1 MCKWHFEDTFSQI
14 PDELTIKNYLAL
26 KQVDDAIKLF
36 AFNQL
41 NNPQLYKEANEKVG
55 IIEDVKYSIQK
66 DAITDNLKLYCT
78 IYDHLKTYEYRI
90 VDMLRN
96 SKLTNEGIGILFSL
110 FQAYQELSMID
121 LPAGSRVP
129 YIESDFQKY
138 LESINSRFDW

>member
-1 MCKWHFEDTFSQI
+1 MSKWYFEDTLSQI
-14 PDELTIKNYLAL
+14 PNQLTIKNYLVL

-55 IIEDVKYSIQK
+55 IIEDVIYSIQK
-66 DAITDNLKLYCT
+66 DDITDSLKLYYT
-78 IYDHLKTYEYRI
+78 IFDHLKTYEYRI
-90 VDMLRN
+90 VNMLRS
-96 SKLTNEGIGILFSL
+96 SKLTNEGIGMLFSL

-121 LPAGSRVP
+121 LPADARLP